1 MVNALDPDRPLRS
14 DARRNREKILST
26 AVRVF
31 AEQGLD
37 ANLDQIAK
45 EAGVG
50 AGTLYRNFPTREALV
65 EAAYRN
71 ELARLCDAAPVLLA
85 TMTPREAIRAWMGLY
100 IDYATAKHGMADALR
115 AVVDTGRNP
124 CAHSRELMLESLSS
138 LLAAGVADGTV
149 RPDVGADDLLAC
161 VVGIALASRALEQ
174 RPQAERLLDLAMDGL
189 RRKER

>member
-14 DARRNREKILST
+14 DARRNRDKILSA

-31 AEQGLD
+31 AERGLE

-85 TMTPREAIRAWMGLY
+85 TMTPHAAIRAWMGLY

-115 AVVDTGRNP
+115 AVVDTGPETRN
-124 CAHSRELMLESLSS
+124 R
-138 LLAAGVADGTV
+138 G
-149 RPDVGADDLLAC
+149 
-161 VVGIALASRALEQ
+161 
-174 RPQAERLLDLAMDGL
+174 
-189 RRKER
+189 

>member
-14 DARRNREKILST
+14 DARRNRDKILS
-26 AVRVF
+26 AAARGF
-31 AEQGLD
+31 AERGLE
-37 ANLDQIAK
+37 AKLDQIAK

-85 TMTPREAIRAWMGLY
+85 TMAPRAAIRAWMGLY

-124 CAHSRELMLESLSS
+124 CAQSREMMLTSLSS
-138 LLAAGVADGTV
+138 LLAAGVAAGGV
-149 RPDVGADDLLAC
+149 RADVRADDLLAC
-161 VVGIALASRALEQ
+161 VVGVALATRAPER
-174 RPQAERLLDLAMDGL
+174 RPQAERILDLAMDGL
-189 RRKER
+189 RPREA